1 MQVLNDSNSYRR
13 KDPKTYVLTY
23 EDQEITFVTSLN
35 VTLALTGND
44 KKNGNVIFKTKLV
57 PFQMSQLTVAA

>member
-1 MQVLNDSNSYRR
+1 MILYRR
-13 KDPKTYVLTY
+13 NDPKTHVVTY

-44 KKNGNVIFKTKLV
+44 KKKWECHL
-57 PFQMSQLTVAA
+57 